1 MEFNHRS
8 YEKGQTIAAVAT
20 PPGEGGIAVVRI
32 AGDRALEVADR
43 IFSGPIQKYESHTV
57 HFGKIIDTQGNIID
71 EGLAVVMKNPRSYT
85 GEDTVEIHCH
95 GGVIITRKVLDAA
108 LKSGAR
114 AALPG
119 EFTFK
124 AFQNG
129 KIDLTKAEAVQQVIA
144 SKSEMAWQA
153 AENHLEGKLY
163 QKISAFQSGLT
174 EIAAILE
181 AWVDF
186 PEEGLEFATKE
197 ELLADL
203 SDLQD
208 KMSALHHTFYDGSAL
223 KTGFSLCLIGA
234 PNVGKS
240 SLMNALT
247 GKERA
252 IVTHIPGTTRD
263 ILEEEVQI
271 AGLNFRLIDTAG
283 IRQTDEIVEKEGI
296 RRSEKAAKEA
306 DLVLV
311 VYDITNPMHLA
322 LNLPEKK
329 TIAIWNKV
337 DLVPISHKKSR
348 KNVQDGASDLFS
360 TERKHCQTDKESSR
374 AGKDDV
380 ANCTSF
386 PIEYE
391 KWGREHQEKET
402 LPYSHVVEVSAKEG
416 SGIDAL
422 KKEIHQ
428 VVWKEGPPSKEEVL
442 LTSERHHQ
450 ALGNAIAALKTVS
463 EGLQTDISPEFLVSD
478 LRLALKELGT
488 IIGMNITEEVLS
500 AIFSKFCVGK

>member
-57 HFGKIIDTQGNIID
+57 HFGKIIDAQGNIID

-85 GEDTVEIHCH
+85 AEDTVEIHCH

-108 LKSGAR
+108 LKAGAR

-296 RRSEKAAKEA
+296 RRSEKAAKDA

-322 LNLPEKK
+322 LKLPEKK

-337 DLVPISHKKSR
+337 DLAHPK
-348 KNVQDGASDLFS
+348 
-360 TERKHCQTDKESSR
+360 
-374 AGKDDV
+374 
-380 ANCTSF
+380 
-386 PIEYE
+386 
-391 KWGREHQEKET
+391 KET

-416 SGIDAL
+416 NGIDAL
-422 KKEIHQ
+422 KKEIHK
-428 VVWKEGPPSKEEVL
+428 VIWKEGPPSKEEVL

>member
-1 MEFNHRS
+1 MEFNHRT

-20 PPGEGGIAVVRI
+20 PPGVGGIAVVRI

-43 IFSGPIQKYESHTV
+43 IFSGPIKKYETHTV
-57 HFGKIIDTQGNIID
+57 HFGKIIDRQGNIID

-95 GGVIITRKVLDAA
+95 GGILITRKVLDVA
-108 LKSGAR
+108 LNAGAR

-129 KIDLTKAEAVQQVIA
+129 RIDLTKAEAVQEVIA

-153 AENHLEGKLY
+153 AENHLEGMLY
-163 QKISAFQSGLT
+163 EKISTFQKKLT

-197 ELLADL
+197 ELSADL
-203 SDLQD
+203 LDLHD
-208 KMSALHHTFYDGSAL
+208 KMVALQRTFYDGRVL

-240 SLMNALT
+240 SLMNILT

-252 IVTHIPGTTRD
+252 IVTNIPGTTRD

-271 AGLNFRLIDTAG
+271 AGLNFQLIDTAG
-283 IRQTDEIVEKEGI
+283 IRETDEVIEKEGV

-311 VYDITNPMHLA
+311 VYDVTDPIHLD
-322 LNLPEKK
+322 LKLPKKK

-337 DLVPISHKKSR
+337 DLDH
-348 KNVQDGASDLFS
+348 G
-360 TERKHCQTDKESSR
+360 
-374 AGKDDV
+374 
-380 ANCTSF
+380 
-386 PIEYE
+386 
-391 KWGREHQEKET
+391 EKEL

-416 SGIDAL
+416 SGIEKL
-422 KKEIHQ
+422 KEEIHK
-428 VVWKEGPPSKEEVL
+428 VIWDEGPPSKEEVII
-442 LTSERHHQ
+442 TSERHHQ
-450 ALGNAIAALKTVS
+450 ALGNAIDALQTVHD
-463 EGLQTDISPEFLVSD
+463 GLQTDLSPEFLVSD
-478 LRLALKELGT
+478 LRLALKELGM
-488 IIGMNITEEVLS
+488 IIGMNITEEILS

>member
-32 AGDRALEVADR
+32 AGAGALEVADQ
-43 IFSGPIQKYESHTV
+43 IFSGPIQSYASHTV
-57 HFGKIIDTQGNIID
+57 HFGKIIDMEGNVID

-108 LKSGAR
+108 LKAGAR

-153 AENHLEGKLY
+153 AENHLEGKLHK
-163 QKISAFQSGLT
+163 KISAFQKGLT

-197 ELLADL
+197 ELLKDL
-203 SDLQD
+203 LDLQT
-208 KMSALHHTFYDGSAL
+208 KMSVLHRTFYDGSAL

-263 ILEEEVQI
+263 VLEEEVQI

-283 IRQTDEIVEKEGI
+283 IRETDEIVEKEGI

-311 VYDITNPMHLA
+311 VYDVTHPMHVN

-337 DLVPISHKKSR
+337 DLDH
-348 KNVQDGASDLFS
+348 
-360 TERKHCQTDKESSR
+360 E
-374 AGKDDV
+374 
-380 ANCTSF
+380 
-386 PIEYE
+386 
-391 KWGREHQEKET
+391 EKEQ
-402 LPYSHVVEVSAKEG
+402 LPYPHTVEVSAKEG
-416 SGIDAL
+416 SGLEKL
-422 KKEIHQ
+422 KEEIHK
-428 VVWKEGPPSKEEVL
+428 VIWEEGPPSKEEVI

-450 ALGNAIAALKTVS
+450 ALGNAINALKTVS
-463 EGLQTDISPEFLVSD
+463 EGLQTDLSPEFLVSD

>member
-32 AGDRALEVADR
+32 AGDRALEVADQ
-43 IFSGPIQKYESHTV
+43 IFSGPIQKYDTHTV
-57 HFGKIIDTQGNIID
+57 HFGKIIDAQGNTID

-108 LKSGAR
+108 LNAGAR

-163 QKISAFQSGLT
+163 QKISEFQKGLT

-203 SDLQD
+203 SNLQEN
-208 KMSALHHTFYDGSAL
+208 MSALHHTFYDGSAL

-247 GKERA
+247 GKRRA

-283 IRQTDEIVEKEGI
+283 IRQTDETIEKEGI
-296 RRSEKAAKEA
+296 RRSEKAAKDA

-311 VYDITNPMHLA
+311 VYDITNPMHIE

-329 TIAIWNKV
+329 TIAIWNKT
-337 DLVPISHKKSR
+337 DL
-348 KNVQDGASDLFS
+348 D
-360 TERKHCQTDKESSR
+360 
-374 AGKDDV
+374 
-380 ANCTSF
+380 
-386 PIEYE
+386 
-391 KWGREHQEKET
+391 HQEKEEI
-402 LPYSHVVEVSAKEG
+402 PYSHSVEVSAKEG
-416 SGIDAL
+416 NGIEAL

-428 VVWKEGPPSKEEVL
+428 VIWKEGPPSKEEIL

-450 ALGNAIAALKTVS
+450 ALGNAITALKTVS

>member
-32 AGDRALEVADR
+32 AGDRALEVADQ
-43 IFSGPIQKYESHTV
+43 IFSGSIQKYESHTV
-57 HFGKIIDTQGNIID
+57 HFGKIIDAQGNIID

-108 LKSGAR
+108 LKAGAR

-296 RRSEKAAKEA
+296 RRSEKAAKDA

-311 VYDITNPMHLA
+311 VYDVTNPMHIE

-337 DLVPISHKKSR
+337 DL
-348 KNVQDGASDLFS
+348 D
-360 TERKHCQTDKESSR
+360 
-374 AGKDDV
+374 
-380 ANCTSF
+380 
-386 PIEYE
+386 
-391 KWGREHQEKET
+391 HQEKET

>member
-32 AGDRALEVADR
+32 AGDHALEVADR

-57 HFGKIIDTQGNIID
+57 HFGKIIDAQGNTID

-108 LKSGAR
+108 LKAGAR
-114 AALPG
+114 GALPG

-163 QKISAFQSGLT
+163 QKISAFQKGLT

-203 SDLQD
+203 SDLQV
-208 KMSALHHTFYDGSAL
+208 KMSALYHTFYDGSAL

-296 RRSEKAAKEA
+296 RRSEKAAKDA

-311 VYDITNPMHLA
+311 VYDVTNPMHIE

-337 DLVPISHKKSR
+337 DL
-348 KNVQDGASDLFS
+348 D
-360 TERKHCQTDKESSR
+360 
-374 AGKDDV
+374 
-380 ANCTSF
+380 
-386 PIEYE
+386 
-391 KWGREHQEKET
+391 HQEKET
-402 LPYSHVVEVSAKEG
+402 LPYSHVIEVSAKEG

-422 KKEIHQ
+422 KKEIHK
-428 VVWKEGPPSKEEVL
+428 VIWKEGPPSKEEVL

-450 ALGNAIAALKTVS
+450 ALGNAITALKTVS
-463 EGLQTDISPEFLVSD
+463 EGLQTDLSPEFLVSD

>member
-1 MEFNHRS
+1 MDFNHRS

-32 AGDRALEVADR
+32 AGDNALAVADR

-57 HFGKIIDTQGNIID
+57 HFGKILDLDGNVID

-95 GGVIITRKVLDAA
+95 GGVLITRKVLDAA
-108 LKSGAR
+108 LKAGAR

-144 SKSEMAWQA
+144 SKSELAWQA

-163 QKISAFQSGLT
+163 QTISGFQKRLT

-197 ELLADL
+197 ELTGDL
-203 SDLQD
+203 LDLQ
-208 KMSALHHTFYDGSAL
+208 KSMTALQSTFYDGQHL
-223 KTGFSLCLIGA
+223 KAGFSLCLIGA

-252 IVTHIPGTTRD
+252 IVTNIPGTTRD
-263 ILEEEVQI
+263 VLEEEVQI
-271 AGLNFRLIDTAG
+271 AGLHFRLIDTAG
-283 IRQTDEIVEKEGI
+283 IRKTDEVIEKEGI

-311 VYDITNPMHLA
+311 VYDITDPQHLPIQ
-322 LNLPEKK
+322 LPEKK

-337 DLVPISHKKSR
+337 DLM
-348 KNVQDGASDLFS
+348 NG
-360 TERKHCQTDKESSR
+360 
-374 AGKDDV
+374 
-380 ANCTSF
+380 
-386 PIEYE
+386 
-391 KWGREHQEKET
+391 EKEA
-402 LPYSHVVEVSAKEG
+402 LPFTHVVEVSAKEG
-416 SGIDAL
+416 SGIERL
-422 KKEIHQ
+422 KQEIHN
-428 VVWKEGPPSKEEVL
+428 VLWDKGPPSKEEVMI
-442 LTSERHHQ
+442 TSERHHQ
-450 ALGNAIAALKTVS
+450 ALGNAIAALQTVV
-463 EGLQTDISPEFLVSD
+463 EGLQTEISPEFLVSD
-478 LRLALKELGT
+478 LRLTLKELGT

>member
-20 PPGEGGIAVVRI
+20 PPGVGGIAVVRI
-32 AGDRALEVADR
+32 TGDEALDVADR
-43 IFSGPIQKYESHTV
+43 IFSGPIKKYESHTV
-57 HFGKIIDTQGNIID
+57 HFGKIIDLDGSIID

-95 GGVIITRKVLDAA
+95 GGILITRKVLDAT
-108 LKSGAR
+108 LKAGAR

-129 KIDLTKAEAVQQVIA
+129 KIDLTKAEAVQEVIA

-153 AENHLEGKLY
+153 AEHHLEGKLY
-163 QKISAFQSGLT
+163 EKISGFQKRLT

-197 ELLADL
+197 ELFSDL
-203 SDLQD
+203 SALQ
-208 KMSALHHTFYDGSAL
+208 KSMSALHCTFYDGAVL
-223 KTGFSLCLIGA
+223 RTGFSLCLIGA

-252 IVTHIPGTTRD
+252 IVTNIPGTTRD

-283 IRQTDEIVEKEGI
+283 IRDTDEVIEKEGV

-311 VYDITNPMHLA
+311 VYDVTNPKHLE

-329 TIAIWNKV
+329 TIAIWNKI
-337 DLVPISHKKSR
+337 DL
-348 KNVQDGASDLFS
+348 
-360 TERKHCQTDKESSR
+360 
-374 AGKDDV
+374 
-380 ANCTSF
+380 
-386 PIEYE
+386 
-391 KWGREHQEKET
+391 EHGEKET
-402 LPYSHVVEVSAKEG
+402 LPYSHITTVSAKEG
-416 SGIDAL
+416 RGIETL
-422 KKEIHQ
+422 KEEIHK
-428 VVWKEGPPSKEEVL
+428 VIWDGEPPSKEEVII
-442 LTSERHHQ
+442 TSERHHQ
-450 ALGNAIAALKTVS
+450 ALGNAIDALQTVLD
-463 EGLQTDISPEFLVSD
+463 GLQTELSPEFLVSD
-478 LRLALKELGT
+478 LRLALKELGM